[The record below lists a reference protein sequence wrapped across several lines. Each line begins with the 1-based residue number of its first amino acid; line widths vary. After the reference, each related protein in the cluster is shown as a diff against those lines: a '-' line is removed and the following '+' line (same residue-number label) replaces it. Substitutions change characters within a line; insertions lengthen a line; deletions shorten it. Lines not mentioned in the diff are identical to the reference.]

1 MKLFKKIDTATG
13 IFIEDVLLDS
23 RPILTE
29 IVKTK
34 ITNGDGEVEIVE
46 TTQNRVDDS
55 GQPIYDPQYIE
66 SAVPQGFYLP
76 KWDGEEWV
84 EGGTAPDPLPSEP
97 TQEDR
102 LKSLEDAIMMLTLF

>member
-23 RPILTE
+23 CPILTE

-34 ITNGDGEVEIVE
+34 VTNDDGDVEIVE
-46 TTQNRVDDS
+46 TTKNRVDDS
-55 GQPIYDPQYIE
+55 GQPIYDPQFVEIP
-66 SAVPQGFYLP
+66 VPQGFYLP
-76 KWDGEEWV
+76 KWNGEEWV

-97 TQEDR
+97 TQEER
-102 LKSLEDAIMMLTLF
+102 LKSLEDAVMMLTLF